1 MDVKR
6 IFRGPWVW
14 IAVAVVGVLLAFQFL
29 APNGRYD
36 EVDTSTMSKYI
47 SSGEVKTVTF
57 VDRDQTIQAELALD
71 EKGKFLGMRGS
82 IICNTGAHSV
92 MFVPLVKCSELLTS
106 VYRVPAASPASQVTA
121 TTNNSIPPRSR
132 FTVQG

>member
-57 VDRDQTIQAELALD
+57 VDRDQTIQAELD
-71 EKGKFLGMRGS
+71 NGK
-82 IICNTGAHSV
+82 
-92 MFVPLVKCSELLTS
+92 K
-106 VYRVPAASPASQVTA
+106 VTA
-121 TTNNSIPPRSR
+121 SWVMGQQRDLVRLANAGGKNGSTAKQ
-132 FTVQG
+132 TV